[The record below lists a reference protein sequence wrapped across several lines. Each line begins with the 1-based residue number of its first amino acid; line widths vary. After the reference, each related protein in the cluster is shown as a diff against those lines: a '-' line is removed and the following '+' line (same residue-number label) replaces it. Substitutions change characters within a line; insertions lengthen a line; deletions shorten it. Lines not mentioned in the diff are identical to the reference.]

1 MFEAQ
6 LGFYKKNILEWHS
19 RDSFFV
25 TSAGL
30 NIPLTNHDWQFWSN
44 LYLGKNR
51 VISSQEIVKQLSEIA
66 ARLE

>member
-1 MFEAQ
+1 MECTPTLGPVSVMFEAQ

-30 NIPLTNHDWQFWSN
+30 NIPLTNHD
-44 LYLGKNR
+44 
-51 VISSQEIVKQLSEIA
+51 
-66 ARLE
+66 